1 MANSSTKQL
10 IRLLLLLISTLTMN
24 ACSEPSRES
33 VIKIETV
40 TLDNGNISSF
50 KQEILQDYIFD

>member
-24 ACSEPSRES
+24 ACSEPSSES